1 MREYSRFSFDAEYVR
16 RLAERDSNVERH
28 FTSYFGDLLKI
39 KIGARLRSRDLMDD
53 VRQETFARVFK
64 ALRTNALEHPERLGA
79 FVNSVCNNVLMETVR
94 GESRAGPLPDD
105 SHQLRDMK
113 ADTERDL
120 VQKEAKALV
129 NQALEDMPQKDRDLL
144 RQLFLEERDKDR
156 VCTDFG
162 VNREYLRVL
171 IHRAKTKLRA
181 ALEAKVA

>member
-1 MREYSRFSFDAEYVR
+1 
-16 RLAERDSNVERH
+16 
-28 FTSYFGDLLKI
+28 
-39 KIGARLRSRDLMDD
+39 
-53 VRQETFARVFK
+53 
-64 ALRTNALEHPERLGA
+64 
-79 FVNSVCNNVLMETVR
+79 METVR